1 MSGNRLLV
9 LVVAVVVF
17 VVAAGLIIYKTT
29 GGGGANRTI
38 NLTVTGNSMSPDP
51 IMAKKGDH
59 LTVNVTTDKAEE
71 IHLHGYDIKFAGEP
85 GKTVSHSFTANTACT
100 CVIEIE
106 DTSTEIGSLVVSP

>member
-1 MSGNRLLV
+1 MAV
-9 LVVAVVVF
+9 LVIF
-17 VVAAGLIIYKTT
+17 LVVAAGLIIYKTT

-38 NLTVTGNSMSPDP
+38 RVTVTGNSMSPDP
-51 IMAKKGDH
+51 ITAKKGDH
-59 LTVNVTTDKAEE
+59 LTVNVTTDRAEE

-85 GKTVSHSFTANTACT
+85 GKTVSHTFTADTACT